1 MTWLEQLRWLLS
13 KLLPKRYPLPTLD
26 VPTFEEQVAR
36 RAKQHH
42 RWCEPCKLGFRT
54 TPEFHDHNV
63 FTHY

>member
-1 MTWLEQLRWLLS
+1 MTWWEQFTRLLT
-13 KLLPKRYPLPTLD
+13 KLLPKHYPLPTLD
-26 VPTFEEQVAR
+26 APSFEEQAAR

-42 RWCEPCKLGFRT
+42 RWCETCKIGFRT